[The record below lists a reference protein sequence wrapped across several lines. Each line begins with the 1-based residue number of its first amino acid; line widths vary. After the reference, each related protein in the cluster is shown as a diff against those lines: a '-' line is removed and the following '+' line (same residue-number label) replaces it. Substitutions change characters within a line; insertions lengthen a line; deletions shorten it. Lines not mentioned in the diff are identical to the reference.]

1 MEVCI
6 NTGRVA
12 DAIADPDKTA
22 TIHQLVSEGG
32 FYGMQTFDQH
42 LMELFRDGIITLDAA
57 MDASTSPHDL
67 MVELRRLGLVA

>member
-22 TIHQLVSEGG
+22 TIHQLVAEGG